1 MLMLLRGKQLFQEK
15 TQGRSDFSVTERVFR
30 NTEEHYC
37 RDQSEVSMHCI

>member
-1 MLMLLRGKQLFQEK
+1 MLRENNFSRTG

-37 RDQSEVSMHCI
+37 RDQSEVSMCTAF